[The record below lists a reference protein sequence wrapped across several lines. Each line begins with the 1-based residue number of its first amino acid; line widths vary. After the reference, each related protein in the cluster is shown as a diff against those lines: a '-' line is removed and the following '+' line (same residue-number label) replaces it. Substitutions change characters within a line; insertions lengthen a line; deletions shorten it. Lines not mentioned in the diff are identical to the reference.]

1 VRLLRY
7 HAGTYAGRVVNPV
20 PAELQ
25 LEGCVSFG
33 VGQALFEELTFDQGQ
48 LQNGTLADYLVCSI
62 RDMPGALSL
71 NVMERPDPPEIHG
84 LGEAALPPV
93 MPAIA
98 NAVFDA
104 TGVRITDL
112 PITPEKVLRGLA
124 ELRRG

>member
-1 VRLLRY
+1 
-7 HAGTYAGRVVNPV
+7 
-20 PAELQ
+20 
-25 LEGCVSFG
+25 
-33 VGQALFEELTFDQGQ
+33 
-48 LQNGTLADYLVCSI
+48 
-62 RDMPGALSL
+62 MPDALSL
-71 NVMERPDPPEIHG
+71 NVLERPDPPEIHG

-124 ELRRG
+124 ELSAARAAARRPIDAGFAQALVLE